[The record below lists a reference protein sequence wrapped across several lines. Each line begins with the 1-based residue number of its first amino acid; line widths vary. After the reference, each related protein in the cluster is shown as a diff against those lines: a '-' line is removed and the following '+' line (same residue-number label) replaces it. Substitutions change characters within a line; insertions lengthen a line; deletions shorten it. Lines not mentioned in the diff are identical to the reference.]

1 MTLVKFGD
9 LMKHA
14 EQEGYAVGYFES
26 WNLESLMAVAD
37 AAEATRSPVLLGFSG
52 IYLPHP
58 ARVRCDPISM
68 YAALGLEVC
77 RQITVPAALVFNEC
91 PKLEQVLEAI
101 DQGYSLVMFSDES
114 LPLEEQTARV
124 RQVVEA
130 AHQIGVAVEGEALT
144 LPGVGGDLLEM
155 SEHISLTEVK
165 TACDF
170 VEQTDVDAF
179 AVNIGQMHLHGRQQV
194 QLDLVRLQEL
204 YAALQ
209 VPLVLHGAS
218 SIRPDHLARAVT
230 CGIRKINVGSLLKQ
244 ANFESLREACAEI
257 RRGYNPYEVIGSGLE
272 GDVLM
277 AGRVALQKKVEELME
292 LFGSTGKAESFL

>member
-52 IYLPHP
+52 IYLQHP
-58 ARVRCDPISM
+58 ARVRRDPISA

-91 PKLEQVLEAI
+91 PKLEQVLDAI
-101 DQGYSLVMFSDES
+101 DQGYNLVMFSDGS

-155 SEHISLTEVK
+155 SE
-165 TACDF
+165 
-170 VEQTDVDAF
+170 
-179 AVNIGQMHLHGRQQV
+179 
-194 QLDLVRLQEL
+194 
-204 YAALQ
+204 
-209 VPLVLHGAS
+209 
-218 SIRPDHLARAVT
+218 
-230 CGIRKINVGSLLKQ
+230 
-244 ANFESLREACAEI
+244 
-257 RRGYNPYEVIGSGLE
+257 
-272 GDVLM
+272 
-277 AGRVALQKKVEELME
+277 
-292 LFGSTGKAESFL
+292 